1 MDAIATARSKF
12 CAEQVEPDA
21 TLTLRMLAI
30 ARGRRSMGIARI
42 APGDIRAETA
52 PPDVFAG

>member
-1 MDAIATARSKF
+1 
-12 CAEQVEPDA
+12 
-21 TLTLRMLAI
+21 MLAI